1 MKWSGAAGTAFTRV
15 ESHGCPWP
23 RSAAEGAPGDGMGDL
38 SLSLRLVVQADFA
51 CRIGG
56 VDGAWRRPGAG
67 PPTGSCPWAVVLP
80 PVTSRGR

>member
-1 MKWSGAAGTAFTRV
+1 MKWSGAAGNDFTRV

-23 RSAAEGAPGDGMGDL
+23 RSAAEGPGDGMGDL
-38 SLSLRLVVQADFA
+38 SLSLRLAVQANFA

-56 VDGAWRRPGAG
+56 ADGSWRCPGAD
-67 PPTGSCPWAVVLP
+67 PPTDTCPWAVVLP